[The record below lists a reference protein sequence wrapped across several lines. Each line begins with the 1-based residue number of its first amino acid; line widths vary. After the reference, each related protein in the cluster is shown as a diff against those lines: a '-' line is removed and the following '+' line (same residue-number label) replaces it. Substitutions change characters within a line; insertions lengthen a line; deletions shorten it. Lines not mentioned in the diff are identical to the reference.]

1 MKIRE
6 GIKDKQLKI
15 IAIVFLTAIIG
26 RIVSLTLKESYAY
39 YGNSNELKIM
49 EATIGDFSKVEETEM
64 LKGNYDISVILYMK
78 EQDYNNIYRIVQNI
92 PIVGYKVNE
101 KKSNCTPSS
110 ATYDTNNYK
119 INDKGEITLKV
130 KENNPNK
137 VVCQIYYV
145 KDGNSDIVTYA
156 LVEDEKGT
164 MTYNSKKYKV
174 VNSIPESGYI
184 YKESRCANENIQ
196 TQVIYD
202 EELKEFKFKTNGA
215 NVCYAYFDKN

>member
-1 MKIRE
+1 MKKRKISNKTILVIVCIL
-6 GIKDKQLKI
+6 GIACLMKMLFKD
-15 IAIVFLTAIIG
+15 
-26 RIVSLTLKESYAY
+26 SYAY

-110 ATYDTNNYK
+110 ATYDTNDYK
-119 INDKGEITLKV
+119 INDKGEITLRV

-156 LVEDEKGT
+156 LVEDGKGT

-184 YKESRCANENIQ
+184 YKESRCTNETVE

-202 EELKEFKFKTNGA
+202 ENLKEFKFKTNGA

>member
-1 MKIRE
+1 MKKRKISNKTILVIVCIL
-6 GIKDKQLKI
+6 GIACLMKMLFKD
-15 IAIVFLTAIIG
+15 
-26 RIVSLTLKESYAY
+26 SYAY

-110 ATYDTNNYK
+110 ATYDTNDYK
-119 INDKGEITLKV
+119 INDKGEITLRV

-184 YKESRCANENIQ
+184 YKESRCTNENIQ

-202 EELKEFKFKTNGA
+202 ENLKEFNFKTNGA